1 MISESS
7 DKDNREFEKPL
18 QLLFG
23 PLSDRLDFVIKLRA
37 VMTIIET
44 VLLPRA
50 RRIRSV
56 NSKAG
61 Q

>member
-7 DKDNREFEKPL
+7 DAETENMKNR
-18 QLLFG
+18 LFG

-37 VMTIIET
+37 VMKIIET

-50 RRIRSV
+50 KRIRRV
-56 NSKAG
+56 TSKVG
-61 Q
+61 R